1 MKGRL
6 PKDISVDILLSRER
20 FCQIWS
26 GFSKVDMARSHGN
39 LKTIFVHM
47 FFLQCVPSPT
57 SVIEAGSVP
66 NLGFGFLN
74 FGFLLD
80 ILSSGHWF

>member
-6 PKDISVDILLSRER
+6 PKDINVDILLSRER

-47 FFLQCVPSPT
+47 FFLPT
-57 SVIEAGSVP
+57 LVIEAGSVP

-74 FGFLLD
+74 FGFLLN